1 MLLVPLL
8 IAQALPAP
16 WKVVELKAELDHVQG
31 IDTDGR
37 RLWVSE
43 VKRREKR
50 GLLHEFE
57 LESGRHVRSL
67 DLTRGEQY
75 HPGGIA
81 LLGDSIWAPM
91 AEYRRNSSA
100 TVVRV
105 DLAAWQVVEEIPVA
119 DHIGAVAADRE
130 RLIGANWDAR
140 QIYDLRAGTKRDNP
154 HPTRYQDMKLLDGVL
169 VASGISAI
177 DWLDPAT
184 LALKFRTTVGRTDRG
199 VLYTQEGMA
208 VRGRSLYLLPED
220 GPSRLFFF
228 DLAQV
233 GSAQVN

>member
-1 MLLVPLL
+1 MLLVALL
-8 IAQALPAP
+8 TAQALPAP
-16 WKVVELKAELDHVQG
+16 WKVIELKTELDHVQG

-50 GLLHEFE
+50 GVLHEFE
-57 LESGRHVRSL
+57 IDRGRHTRSL

-81 LLGDSIWAPM
+81 LSGESIWVPM

-105 DLAAWQVVEEIPVA
+105 DLAGWKVVEEVPVA
-119 DHIGAVAADRE
+119 DHIGAVAADGN

-140 QIYDLRAGTKRDNP
+140 QFYDLRTGTKRDNP

-169 VASGISAI
+169 VASGIAAI

-184 LALKFRTTVGRTDRG
+184 LTLKLRIPVGRTDRG